1 MKTIDGSPKA
11 RVNSA
16 VRKYTGDSKMEP
28 RRTGPFPFT
37 PINRRPKLTW
47 PNGARVAFWLIPNIE
62 VFPLDE
68 PVPGG
73 TGMAPDI
80 INWAPRD
87 YGARIG
93 IYRMMEVM
101 EKYGVR
107 GTVALNS
114 EVCDDYP
121 EIIEDC
127 MALNWEFMGH
137 NHSNSRYLHTLGRD
151 EGRELVLST
160 FDRIEKATGIR
171 PKGWLSSGLQQN
183 WTTLNDLIEAGATYV
198 ADWINDDQPYLMDV
212 DGKSIASIPYSG
224 EINDIPQVLRG
235 GHTSEVFA
243 DMAKR
248 QFDTLYRE
256 GAESG
261 RVMAMALHPFIT
273 GVPHRIAAFD
283 SALEYITS
291 HDDVWLATGSEIID
305 HYLNSGS
312 TF

>member
-1 MKTIDGSPKA
+1 
-11 RVNSA
+11 
-16 VRKYTGDSKMEP
+16 MEP

-37 PINRRPKLTW
+37 PINRRPKLSW

-62 VFPLDE
+62 VFPLNE

-73 TGMAPDI
+73 TGIAPDI

-121 EIIEDC
+121 EIIEDA

-137 NHSNSRYLHTLGRD
+137 NHSNTRYLHMLDKAEGRD
-151 EGRELVLST
+151 LVLST
-160 FDRIEKATGIR
+160 FDRIEKATGAR
-171 PKGWLSSGLQQN
+171 PKGWLSSGLQEN
-183 WTTLNDLIEAGATYV
+183 WHTLDDLIEAGATYV

-224 EINDIPQVLRG
+224 EINDIPKLLRG
-235 GHTSEVFA
+235 GHTADEFA

-273 GVPHRIAAFD
+273 GVPHRISAFD
-283 SALEYITS
+283 SALKYITS